1 MLDRSSLRYYQ
12 LVYPIDQAL
21 QPELKLLPQWFV
33 VLAKLVILNV
43 SQFQR
48 ATGDNDNSIQQWTGT
63 RTMS

>member
-21 QPELKLLPQWFV
+21 QPELKLLPQWFA

-43 SQFQR
+43 SQF
-48 ATGDNDNSIQQWTGT
+48 
-63 RTMS
+63 